1 MKPIESHELIFGL
14 LMLGTC
20 IAYGFAS
27 IWYAKGKEEHEK
39 DNTDRES

>member
-27 IWYAKGKEEHEK
+27 FWYAKDK
-39 DNTDRES
+39 DKDGNNSK